1 VRTAYGRL
9 SYKDSAFYTPDIELH
24 SNIVDRK
31 DKEDKGEKVLYTLA
45 KRLRRSNA
53 TSYDFANFTE
63 HLEAE
68 SHRDSSGRVSKKP
81 SNKSHPYS
89 VFHVPQSQFAV
100 GLGE

>member
-1 VRTAYGRL
+1 MRTAHGRL

-31 DKEDKGEKVLYTLA
+31 DKEDKGEKVLYT
-45 KRLRRSNA
+45 NA
-53 TSYDFANFTE
+53 TSYDFANFAE

-68 SHRDSSGRVSKKP
+68 SHRDSSGGVSKKP